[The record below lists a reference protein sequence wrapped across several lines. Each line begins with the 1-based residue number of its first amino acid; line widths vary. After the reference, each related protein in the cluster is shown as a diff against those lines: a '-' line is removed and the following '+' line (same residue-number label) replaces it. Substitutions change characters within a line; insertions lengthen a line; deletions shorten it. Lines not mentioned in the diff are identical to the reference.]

1 MPIYTET
8 NGAAIT
14 LSSGAGSIIVGKAR
28 PTSVI
33 SITVTGGY
41 VAVPTGISGQT
52 VNFMVYGST
61 ASATAGE
68 AFTAAATTNIPEQGL
83 TITYNGF

>member
-8 NGAAIT
+8 NSASIT
-14 LSSGAGSIIVGKAR
+14 TNASGAGSITVGNAR

-33 SITVTGGY
+33 SIMVPGY
-41 VAVPTGISGQT
+41 VAVPTGISLQT
-52 VNFMVYGST
+52 VNFQLYQQS
-61 ASATAGE
+61 
-68 AFTAAATTNIPEQGL
+68 AATGALTEPSSAVTIAAGSL